1 MSEPRKILIAD
12 PDRVTVKALKDGF
25 SSEFK
30 VVAARDG
37 SKALELSITEFPD
50 LIMFYRHCPLI
61 SAKQFL
67 RILRTNPRTESI
79 PLIILA
85 DEALATATLPGYLEG
100 VLVKPLNLDEVRAHV
115 NSVFQRADAARE
127 VGQER
132 GAVQGSLDQIS
143 MVDLLQVFSMNR
155 RSGCIRLTG
164 GPQRAR
170 AEVFVADGRI
180 DDAVIGNARG
190 EKALYR
196 LLAWE
201 DGTFEFVPGATASA
215 NTISAATDS
224 LLMEGM
230 RQGDELARVRESA
243 PALEAEIKRLVPPEE
258 VPEGLHPVTAEIFD
272 LLQFYSRVGDLID
285 RAKATDLEVVLALQS
300 LLSNELIRV
309 VEPAIEEGAEPLLTQ
324 DQVFDV
330 LGRMRSAGLSP
341 TFLQKPKIA
350 VLCESAEELQSFA
363 GALTRVP
370 EFEAANLE
378 RVVRNGF
385 GAIGNVTLSRGFV
398 PEVYAISTDERMLPL
413 SFSMSAG
420 TIAVITIG
428 SLEGGLSAAVEML
441 ERERRASVLRV
452 KVGGRVPSHDH
463 GVLLEVAGLDEASVR
478 RMLHS
483 ALSLVD
489 AAELRDISV

>member
-1 MSEPRKILIAD
+1 M
-12 PDRVTVKALKDGF
+12 
-25 SSEFK
+25 
-30 VVAARDG
+30 
-37 SKALELSITEFPD
+37 
-50 LIMFYRHCPLI
+50 
-61 SAKQFL
+61 
-67 RILRTNPRTESI
+67 
-79 PLIILA
+79 
-85 DEALATATLPGYLEG
+85 
-100 VLVKPLNLDEVRAHV
+100 

-132 GAVQGSLDQIS
+132 GAVQGSLEQIS
-143 MVDLLQVFSMNR
+143 MVDLLQVFAMNR
-155 RSGCIRLTG
+155 RSGCIRLRG
-164 GPQRAR
+164 GPQNSR

-201 DGTFEFVPGATASA
+201 DGTFEFVPGVSSATS
-215 NTISAATDS
+215 TISAATDS

-230 RQGDELARVRESA
+230 RQGDELSRIRGSA

-309 VEPAIEEGAEPLLTQ
+309 VEPAADEGVEPLLTQ

-330 LGRMRSAGLSP
+330 LGRMRTAGLSP

-350 VLCESAEELQSFA
+350 VLCENGADLKAFS
-363 GALTRVP
+363 GALTRLQ
-370 EFEAANLE
+370 EFEASNLE
-378 RVVRNGF
+378 RVVGNGF
-385 GAIGNVTLSRGFV
+385 GAIGEMTLSRGFV
-398 PEVYAISTDERMLPL
+398 PEIYAISTDERMLPM

-420 TIAVITIG
+420 TIAVLTIG
-428 SLEGGLSAAVEML
+428 GFSGSRAAAVEML

-452 KVGGRVPSHDH
+452 RVGTRDPAHQF
-463 GVLLEVAGLDEASVR
+463 GVLLEVPALDEAAVR
-478 RMLHS
+478 RMLRS
-483 ALSLVD
+483 AFTLVD
-489 AAELRDISV
+489 AAELRDMAV